1 MENDRFNLPSPAGE
15 GGAALRVSECV
26 LSESCAKVARK
37 QKEPRRGSVS
47 RDEAS
52 ANIGL
57 DPRRKRSAFGPRYA
71 MGLPAFDPRY
81 DTGK

>member
-57 DPRRKRSAFGPRYA
+57 DPRRKRSAFGPPLRDGATGFRPPVRY
-71 MGLPAFDPRY
+71 RQ
-81 DTGK
+81 